1 MSTGVIFLLIFIIVW
16 VGGFLLYIN
25 KDKFRKV
32 EQYSKPKEV
41 KGNNLNKF
49 TSSSNEPKEYNVNI
63 VYKNEHI
70 DISHFCDLVI
80 KETNLLNPPL
90 PIKTQQGK
98 EEIISK
104 EMRLSEINLNQ
115 YIKINQIIPN

>member
-1 MSTGVIFLLIFIIVW
+1 MSTGVVFLLIFIVFW
-16 VGGFLLYIN
+16 VLGFLLYFN
-25 KDKFRKV
+25 KDKFKKV

-41 KGNNLNKF
+41 KGNNPNKF
-49 TSSSNEPKEYNVNI
+49 TSASNVSKEYNVNI
-63 VYKNEHI
+63 VYNNEHI

-90 PIKTQQGK
+90 PIKSQQGK
-98 EEIISK
+98 EETISK
-104 EMRLSEINLNQ
+104 EIRLSEINLNQ